1 MNLHN
6 FMSLSVLVCTGFLL
20 MPGIVADNQSG
31 TYQVP
36 TQVDLTDGK
45 PGFEI
50 RIVSPEMLD
59 NVRNNHGSQ
68 GIPLKVVRGL
78 YIGVLTP
85 GILYLRGDLNEEEF
99 PMREVIHESSEDKVG
114 NHLIDITFGRDN
126 AKTDLFVQSPE
137 YLIWLDAMYKQ
148 EDLHILNEYI
158 DLLNDLS
165 QTVRFEDEKIALP
178 SYQPNYVPNPYV
190 HYKISFIDKDYFK
203 EKLDDRDST
212 QEQILKGQKGQ
223 SVALVRKDHL
233 FILSDL
239 QKEER
244 AHLLIKGLLFSMGFH
259 GESPL
264 KDSFFNPGN
273 TRQTNL
279 SVLDKE
285 AVRLMYGGRL
295 QSGLDVDGI
304 KKALGIESK
313 D

>member
-1 MNLHN
+1 MNLQN
-6 FMSLSVLVCTGFLL
+6 FMYLSVLLCTGFLL

-36 TQVDLTDGK
+36 TQVDLPEGK

-50 RIVSPEMLD
+50 RIVSPEMLE
-59 NVRNNHGSQ
+59 NVRNNHGSE
-68 GIPLKVVRGL
+68 GIPLKVERGL

-99 PMREVIHESSEDKVG
+99 PMREVIHESSEDNVG

-126 AKTDLFVQSPE
+126 AKTDLFAKSPE
-137 YLIWLDAMYKQ
+137 YLIWLDAMYQK
-148 EDLHILNEYI
+148 EDLNILNEYI
-158 DLLNDLS
+158 DLFNDLS

-178 SYQPNYVPNPYV
+178 SYQPNYVPNPYI
-190 HYKISFIDKDYFK
+190 HYKISIVDKDFFK
-203 EKLDDRDST
+203 EKLDDRNSAL
-212 QEQILKGQKGQ
+212 EQILKDQKGQ

-233 FILSDL
+233 YILNDL
-239 QKEER
+239 QKDER
-244 AHLLIKGLLFSMGFH
+244 AHFLIKGLLFSMGFH
-259 GESPL
+259 GESAL
-264 KDSFFNPGN
+264 TDSFFNPGN

-285 AVRLMYGGRL
+285 AVRLMYGGRF

>member
-1 MNLHN
+1 MNLQN
-6 FMSLSVLVCTGFLL
+6 LIYMSVLLCTGFLL
-20 MPGIVADNQSG
+20 MPGILADNQSG
-31 TYQVP
+31 THLMP
-36 TQVDLTDGK
+36 TQVDISEVK

-50 RIVSPEMLD
+50 RIVSPEMLE
-59 NVRNNHGSQ
+59 NVKNNHGSQ
-68 GIPLKVVRGL
+68 SIPLKVERGL

-114 NHLIDITFGRDN
+114 DHLIDIAFGRDN
-126 AKTDLFVQSPE
+126 AKTDLFLKSPD

-148 EDLHILNEYI
+148 EDLQVLNEYI
-158 DLLNDLS
+158 VLLNDLS

-190 HYKISFIDKDYFK
+190 HYKISFVDKDYFK
-203 EKLDDRDST
+203 EKLDDRDSA
-212 QEQILKGQKGQ
+212 QEQILKDQKGQ

-233 FILSDL
+233 FILNDL
-239 QKEER
+239 QKDER
-244 AHLLIKGLLFSMGFH
+244 AHFLIKGLLFSMGFH
-259 GESPL
+259 GESTL
-264 KDSFFNPGN
+264 TDSFFNPGN

-304 KKALGIESK
+304 RKALGIEVK